1 MGQLGLTWDYSWRCS
16 YVLRRS
22 CYYKLGSSPNA
33 KSVVC
38 TITHL
43 FPHFKTRCRKIKG
56 NSLYCV
62 VMCCHVVLPCIVLTM
77 LEIIPESLSEWKDQP
92 FATQAFKTWNFRRR
106 GRFCCENNLKLGK
119 DGQILFHLLT
129 KLFTTAVK
137 FWNFSSQPASK
148 ESFENGCFLF
158 AKEGETNKETVKT
171 RIFRIFHFNSTATFS
186 FTQVKIVLT
195 LILLVK
201 IRM

>member
-1 MGQLGLTWDYSWRCS
+1 MGAQRCLLIARRRGSARFNLGLTNSLGAVHLFCAE
-16 YVLRRS
+16 VVIV
-22 CYYKLGSSPNA
+22 KLESSPNT

-43 FPHFKTRCRKIKG
+43 FPHFNTRCRKRKG
-56 NSLYCV
+56 NALYCV
-62 VMCCHVVLPCIVLTM
+62 VTCCRVVLPCIVLIM

-92 FATQAFKTWNFRRR
+92 FATQAFKTWNFRCR

-137 FWNFSSQPASK
+137 F
-148 ESFENGCFLF
+148 
-158 AKEGETNKETVKT
+158 
-171 RIFRIFHFNSTATFS
+171 
-186 FTQVKIVLT
+186 
-195 LILLVK
+195 
-201 IRM
+201 